1 MKREIYDED
10 HEAFRASVKQFLD
23 REVTPH
29 LEAYAAGHGLDRDFW
44 LAAGK
49 QGFLGLEIPDEY
61 GGSEAGDYRFNAVLT
76 EELAKVNMTLPSC
89 VGIHADTARQG
100 HVDLRQLL
108 GQHRVEAVVTGLG
121 AAVHLGDLEAEEA
134 LLAGGQP
141 EVAVEAVPLGV
152 RLEVGR
158 HLAVQELLHGGPE
171 GLVVLVVDLTLHA
184 PILPASKRAAGLLPH
199 HPSGPHEVD

>member
-61 GGSEAGDYRFNAVLT
+61 GGSEAR
-76 EELAKVNMTLPSC
+76 K
-89 VGIHADTARQG
+89 
-100 HVDLRQLL
+100 
-108 GQHRVEAVVTGLG
+108 
-121 AAVHLGDLEAEEA
+121 
-134 LLAGGQP
+134 
-141 EVAVEAVPLGV
+141 
-152 RLEVGR
+152 
-158 HLAVQELLHGGPE
+158 
-171 GLVVLVVDLTLHA
+171 
-184 PILPASKRAAGLLPH
+184 ASW
-199 HPSGPHEVD
+199 SSS

>member
-61 GGSEAGDYRFNAVLT
+61 GGSEAGDY
-76 EELAKVNMTLPSC
+76 PSTRC
-89 VGIHADTARQG
+89 
-100 HVDLRQLL
+100 
-108 GQHRVEAVVTGLG
+108 
-121 AAVHLGDLEAEEA
+121 
-134 LLAGGQP
+134 
-141 EVAVEAVPLGV
+141 
-152 RLEVGR
+152 
-158 HLAVQELLHGGPE
+158 
-171 GLVVLVVDLTLHA
+171 
-184 PILPASKRAAGLLPH
+184 
-199 HPSGPHEVD
+199 